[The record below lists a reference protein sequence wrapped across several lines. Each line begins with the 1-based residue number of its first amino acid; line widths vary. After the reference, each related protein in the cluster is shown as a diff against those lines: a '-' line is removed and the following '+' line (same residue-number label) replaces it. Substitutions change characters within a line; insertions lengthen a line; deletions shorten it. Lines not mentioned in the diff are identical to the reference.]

1 MLFALLEWF
10 TIKPLPKILIVS
22 ALVGL
27 AAGYHIRVAS
37 TYYRSTLRQN
47 QFYWQLYWRAPY
59 LKPGTAILSADE
71 LFLYVGRLA
80 SGTTMNLI
88 YPKPL
93 DSQDLGYWFFELD
106 HDIGP
111 KSVPKLIKGR
121 DLSATFRNFT
131 FKGNSLDNLV
141 VNKAG
146 NGRCLWVLSPQDVD
160 NPDLP
165 ELTKLALP
173 VANLSRIE
181 PEPVAGDYPAQDL
194 FGKEPAH
201 DWCYYFQKADLA
213 RQFDD
218 WQKVAQ
224 LGDEAQEKGYAAQD
238 ANEWLPFIQGY
249 AFTGQWEKAIDRS
262 RQAFTL
268 KAEIAPRLCNT
279 WSGILSRATFD
290 ADGMEQLKHFE
301 TELACPLQ

>member
-1 MLFALLEWF
+1 
-10 TIKPLPKILIVS
+10 
-22 ALVGL
+22 
-27 AAGYHIRVAS
+27 
-37 TYYRSTLRQN
+37 
-47 QFYWQLYWRAPY
+47 
-59 LKPGTAILSADE
+59 
-71 LFLYVGRLA
+71 
-80 SGTTMNLI
+80 MNLI
-88 YPKPL
+88 YPGPL
-93 DSQDLGYWFFELD
+93 DNQDLGYWFFELD

-111 KSVPKLIKGR
+111 KAVPKLIKGR
-121 DLSATFRNFT
+121 DLNATFRNFT

-141 VNKAG
+141 VNKSG
-146 NGRCLWVLSPQDVD
+146 SGRCLWVLSPQDID

-181 PEPVAGDYPAQDL
+181 PEPVAGDYPDQDL
-194 FGKEPAH
+194 FGKEPEH

-213 RQFDD
+213 RQFED

-249 AFTGQWEKAIDRS
+249 AFTGQWEKAIDRA
-262 RQAFTL
+262 RQALAL

-279 WSGILSRATFD
+279 WAAILSRATFD
-290 ADGMEQLKHFE
+290 TDKMEQLKQFE
-301 TELACPLQ
+301 AELACPAP